1 MPLAIMPASV
11 PRSLAAPI
19 PGILDLLGQSG
30 PMAMCVLGLLTVL
43 SIVSWAIMIERW
55 RRFRFAEREDR
66 ALLEKMASSTSAGA
80 LAEFSRSMPH
90 SPLSALLAAF
100 HEEISSASA
109 RLAADPPGQTASAVA
124 LADPRVRSAAERRLE
139 KSALSQSRQF
149 QRFLGFLATTAT
161 VAPFIGL
168 FGTVW
173 GIMNA
178 FRSIGAAGGAS
189 IAAYAPG
196 IAEALV
202 TTAAGLAAAIPAVAG
217 YNYFVARVR
226 HLDEEMDDFSADL
239 MQRLDLPPR

>member
-1 MPLAIMPASV
+1 MTPPMATEQTLARA
-11 PRSLAAPI
+11 LAAPI

-30 PMAMCVLGLLTVL
+30 PMALFVLGLLAVL
-43 SIVSWAIMIERW
+43 SIVSWAIMIDRW

-66 ALLEKMASSTSAGA
+66 ALLERMRSDAPAIA
-80 LAEFSRSMPH
+80 ADFSRHMAH
-90 SPLSALLAAF
+90 GPLSALFAAF
-100 HEEISSASA
+100 HDELDRRRAGEEGAGG
-109 RLAADPPGQTASAVA
+109 AAHGAP
-124 LADPRVRSAAERRLE
+124 DPRLRAAVERRIE
-139 KSALSQSRQF
+139 KSALGQTRRF

-226 HLDEEMDDFSADL
+226 HLEEEMDDFSADL
-239 MQRLDLPPR
+239 LQKLDSPRR